1 MSDDMGMIKLLP
13 FPQFLKIILRIVE
26 ALQKMDI

>member
-1 MSDDMGMIKLLP
+1 MSDDMGMIKSLP
-13 FPQFLKIILRIVE
+13 FSQFLKIILRIVE